1 MLFRARVEDGRHAR
15 GPYVLLD
22 SAVFGLSGVSLLHNL
37 ILYFFLKASEFC
49 RARERIVNWFNSF

>member
-37 ILYFFLKASEFC
+37 ILYFFLKVLSRVLSSPRTDSEL
-49 RARERIVNWFNSF
+49 V